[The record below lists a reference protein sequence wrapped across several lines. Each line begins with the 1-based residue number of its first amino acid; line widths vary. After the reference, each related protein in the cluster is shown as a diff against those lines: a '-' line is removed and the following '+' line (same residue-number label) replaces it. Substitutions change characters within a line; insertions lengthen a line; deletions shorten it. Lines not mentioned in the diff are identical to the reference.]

1 MKDIKDIF
9 ELTEGILIPKA
20 KKTVFFCEVEEGA
33 YEIFYYVWLQDGSC
47 RQCYDLAEEGK
58 VEEIL
63 LDETFEKIAGFIQ
76 KTEMYDPENR
86 NVVTLTVEGIN
97 ERVSFDKYDKSVGLY
112 KIKKDWK
119 LKYSCGQ

>member
-9 ELTEGILIPKA
+9 ELTEGILLPKT

-33 YEIFYYVWLQDGSC
+33 YEIFYYVWLKDGSC
-47 RQCYDLAEEGK
+47 RQCYDLAEEGE
-58 VEEIL
+58 VEEAI

-76 KTEMYDPENR
+76 KTGEYDPEKR

-119 LKYSCGQ
+119 MKCIL